1 MTQLVRLV
9 ALVDGRELGAIDGE
23 ELTISVTDDAELV
36 VTNGHSGLYGPIV
49 YGWEDLLPG
58 FHLGMRD
65 VRLELRIITRA
76 DEVTS

>member
-36 VTNGHSGLYGPIV
+36 VTNGHSGLYGPIT
-49 YGWEDLLPG
+49 YGWEDLLPD

-65 VRLELRIITRA
+65 VRLELRIVEDDDART
-76 DEVTS
+76 